1 MSPTLDEIVRD
12 HGERLEELERGHLE
26 VIAALGAPPDP
37 SRGTPG
43 TGMAGTLSQ
52 VAIDVREI
60 RGATIATL
68 DGPARSA
75 GQHGVQFAG
84 NRLFTFFQRLGTE
97 CIQILQFR
105 CIPGDNNAS
114 TQMSG

>member
-1 MSPTLDEIVRD
+1 MSPSLDEIVRE

-26 VIAALGAPPDP
+26 VIATLGAPPDP

-60 RGATIATL
+60 RARRELPSRVLRIAGMVLAVAVPLSAAVAWAATHL
-68 DGPARSA
+68 RYSP
-75 GQHGVQFAG
+75 
-84 NRLFTFFQRLGTE
+84 
-97 CIQILQFR
+97 
-105 CIPGDNNAS
+105 
-114 TQMSG
+114 